1 MMTDKEGE
9 SSLCMHY
16 LCDSSKVHDIHN
28 PFYSHLYFVNVHVP
42 YVQDEAIFRLQ
53 DIVHFEKNSF
63 NVFCLLDSVKYE
75 SYGRDGNHVNIF
87 WSGL

>member
-1 MMTDKEGE
+1 MMIDDGKKVE
-9 SSLCMHY
+9 SSQCMHY

-53 DIVHFEKNSF
+53 DIVHFEKIVSMF
-63 NVFCLLDSVKYE
+63 PALDSIKYE
-75 SYGRDGNHVNIF
+75 SYGRTEIM
-87 WSGL
+87 